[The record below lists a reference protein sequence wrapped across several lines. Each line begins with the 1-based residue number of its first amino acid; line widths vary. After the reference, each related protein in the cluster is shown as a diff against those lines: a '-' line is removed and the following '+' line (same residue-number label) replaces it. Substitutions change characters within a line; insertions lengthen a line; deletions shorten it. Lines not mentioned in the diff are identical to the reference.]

1 MNLRK
6 VGRKVG
12 GYLIVF
18 GLVLAAL
25 PLFSQQQKDTSAD
38 VPTFSQEMSVSIV
51 NLYASVRDKKGR
63 PVYGLKQDDFSL
75 FIDGTPQK
83 ITNFSADITEPV
95 NIAFLMDVSGSMR
108 YSNKFDI
115 AKGIVKSVI
124 ERMGP
129 DDQAAL
135 IIFADNNAQMLI
147 DFTTDKQSILNRM
160 DKLKAY
166 GGTALRD
173 AIAYCHRL
181 LIESIGKKGV
191 LLLSDGVD
199 TRSALSLEQAVEQAA
214 KVELPI
220 YTFELVRNKWV
231 SDGREVDEDDLP
243 LKAFAENTGGLYF
256 TVDQTSGEEITI
268 ACNKIFEDLKYQY
281 YIGYMPAGNAD
292 SYGKIELRVGD
303 GNYRIRVRYSAIHGG

>member
-1 MNLRK
+1 MKLRRIS
-6 VGRKVG
+6 V
-12 GYLIVF
+12 Y
-18 GLVLAAL
+18 LVLASLGLMAV
-25 PLFSQQQKDTSAD
+25 PLFSQQPQQDGTGQ
-38 VPTFSQEMSVSIV
+38 VPSFSQEMSVSIV

-63 PVYGLKQDDFSL
+63 PVYGLTQEDFSL
-75 FIDGTPQK
+75 FIDGERQK

-95 NIAFLMDVSGSMR
+95 NIAFMLDVSGSMR
-108 YSNKFDI
+108 YSNKFEI
-115 AKGIVKSVI
+115 AKGIVKGVI
-124 ERMGP
+124 SRMSP
-129 DDQAAL
+129 DDQGAL
-135 IIFADNNAQMLI
+135 IIFADNQAQMII

-166 GGTALRD
+166 GGTSLRD

-199 TRSALSLEQAVEQAA
+199 TRSSLSLEQAVEQAA
-214 KVELPI
+214 QVELPI

-231 SDGREVDEDDLP
+231 TDGKEVDEDDLP
-243 LKAFAENTGGLYF
+243 LKVFAENTGGLYF
-256 TVDQTSGEEITI
+256 TVDQTSGEEIEK

-281 YIGYMPAGNAD
+281 YIGYMPEGSSD

-303 GNYRIRVRYSAIHGG
+303 GSYRIRVRYSAIHGG

>member
-1 MNLRK
+1 MNSNKLFP
-6 VGRKVG
+6 
-12 GYLIVF
+12 YLLIF
-18 GLVLAAL
+18 GLFLTAL
-25 PLFSQQQKDTSAD
+25 PLFSQQKQDTPVE

-75 FIDGTPQK
+75 SIDGIPQE
-83 ITNFSADITEPV
+83 ISNFSADITEPV
-95 NIAFLMDVSGSMR
+95 NIAFLLDVSGSMR
-108 YSNKFDI
+108 YSNKFEI
-115 AKGIVKSVI
+115 AKGVVRSVI

-135 IIFADNNAQMLI
+135 IIFADNEAQMLI
-147 DFTTDKQSILNRM
+147 DFTTDKQSILTRM

-173 AIAYCHRL
+173 AIAFCHRL

-199 TRSALSLEQAVEQAA
+199 TRSSLTIEQAVEQAA

-231 SDGREVDEDDLP
+231 KEGSERDEDDLA
-243 LKAFAENTGGLYF
+243 LKTFAEDTGGLYF
-256 TVDQTSGEEITI
+256 TIDQTSGEEIDK
-268 ACNKIFEDLKYQY
+268 ACAKIFEDLKYQY
-281 YIGYMPAGNAD
+281 YIGYMPGGNAD

-303 GNYRIRVRYSAIHGG
+303 GNYRVRVRYSAIHGG

>member
-1 MNLRK
+1 MLWGK
-6 VGRKVG
+6 IAAYFVIPG
-12 GYLIVF
+12 LI
-18 GLVLAAL
+18 LAAF
-25 PLFSQQQKDTSAD
+25 PLFSQQQKPNAE
-38 VPTFSQEMSVSIV
+38 VPAFSQEVDVSIV

-63 PVYGLKQDDFSL
+63 PVYGLTQDDFSL
-75 FIDGTPQK
+75 FIDGAPQE

-95 NIAFLMDVSGSMR
+95 NIAFVLDVSGSMR
-108 YSNKFDI
+108 YSNKFEI

-124 ERMGP
+124 GNMGP

-147 DFTTDKQSILNRM
+147 DFTTDKESILNRM

-199 TRSALSLEQAVEQAA
+199 TRSSLTLDQAVEQATQ
-214 KVELPI
+214 VELPI
-220 YTFELVRNKWV
+220 YTFELVRNKWIA
-231 SDGREVDEDDLP
+231 DGREKDEDDLP
-243 LKAFAENTGGLYF
+243 LKTFAEDTGGLYF
-256 TVDQTSGEEITI
+256 TVDQTSGEEII
-268 ACNKIFEDLKYQY
+268 KACTKIFEDLKYQY
-281 YIGYMPAGNAD
+281 YIGYMPGGSTD

-303 GNYRIRVRYSAIHGG
+303 GNYRVRVRYSAIHGG

>member
-1 MNLRK
+1 M
-6 VGRKVG
+6 
-12 GYLIVF
+12 YLTKAIRYLLISAVF
-18 GLVLAAL
+18 LVAL
-25 PLFSQQQKDTSAD
+25 PLCSQQQKTQQSPAD
-38 VPTFSQEMSVSIV
+38 VPSFSQEMSVSIV

-75 FIDGTPQK
+75 SIDGKPQQ

-95 NIAFLMDVSGSMR
+95 NIAFLLDVSGSMR

-115 AKGIVKSVI
+115 AKGVVRSVI
-124 ERMGP
+124 QRMGK

-135 IIFADNNAQMLI
+135 IIFADNEAQMLV
-147 DFTTDKQSILNRM
+147 DFTTDKEAVLKRM

-199 TRSALSLEQAVEQAA
+199 TRSNLTLDQAVEQAA

-220 YTFELVRNKWV
+220 YTFELVRNKWLKE
-231 SDGREVDEDDLP
+231 GKAVDEDDLP
-243 LKAFAENTGGLYF
+243 LKAFAEDTGGLYF
-256 TVDQTSGEEITI
+256 TVDQTSSEEIDK
-268 ACNKIFEDLKYQY
+268 ACVKIFEDLKYQY
-281 YIGYMPAGNAD
+281 YIGYMPQGNSE
-292 SYGKIELRVGD
+292 SYGKIDLKVGD
-303 GNYRIRVRYSAIHGG
+303 GDYRIRVRYSAIHGG